1 MKNNNLSKFENNGFL
16 LQKNIFSE
24 TDLKIFEIE
33 FDIAVNS
40 WLVIANE
47 VTQNKVK
54 IVSKSKRILFIIL
67 I

>member
-33 FDIAVNS
+33 FDKILS
-40 WLVIANE
+40 QLKKSNE
-47 VTQNKVK
+47 NDNA
-54 IVSKSKRILFIIL
+54 R
-67 I
+67 

>member
-33 FDIAVNS
+33 FDKILS
-40 WLVIANE
+40 QLKKSNE
-47 VTQNKVK
+47 N
-54 IVSKSKRILFIIL
+54 INARWGLSL
-67 I
+67 IHI